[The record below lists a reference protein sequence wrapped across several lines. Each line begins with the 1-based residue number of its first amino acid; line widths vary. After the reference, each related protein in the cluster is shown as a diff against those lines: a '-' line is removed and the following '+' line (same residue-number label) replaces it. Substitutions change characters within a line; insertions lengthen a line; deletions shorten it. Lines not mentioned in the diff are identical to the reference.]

1 MGPVERMKN
10 LIKYL
15 PKSDLVLSQRFIDCR
30 DFESLQELVDSAI
43 IKIRKNLRSSTPK
56 EEYINLDV
64 DELNQLKA
72 EIDVYL
78 EQLQIP
84 YQEDIDKFED
94 YDEEY

>member
-1 MGPVERMKN
+1 MGPVERMRI

-72 EIDVYL
+72 EVDVYL

-84 YQEDIDKFED
+84 YQEDNKFED

>member
-1 MGPVERMKN
+1 MGPVERMRI

-72 EIDVYL
+72 EVDVYL

>member
-1 MGPVERMKN
+1 MGPVERMRN
-10 LIKYL
+10 LIKHL

-72 EIDVYL
+72 EVDVYL

-84 YQEDIDKFED
+84 YQEDNKFED

>member
-1 MGPVERMKN
+1 MGPVERMRN

-72 EIDVYL
+72 EVDVYL

-84 YQEDIDKFED
+84 YQEDNKFED

>member
-72 EIDVYL
+72 EVDVYL

-84 YQEDIDKFED
+84 YQEDIDKFEN

>member
-43 IKIRKNLRSSTPK
+43 IKIRKNLRSSIPK

>member
-1 MGPVERMKN
+1 MGPVERMRN

>member
-1 MGPVERMKN
+1 MGPVERMRN

-72 EIDVYL
+72 EVDVYL

-84 YQEDIDKFED
+84 YQEDIDKFEN